1 MAWNVFKTVMEG
13 KTLDAK
19 IPAAIPVPVHA

>member
-13 KTLDAK
+13 KTFEAP
-19 IPAAIPVPVHA
+19 IPAPAHA

>member
-13 KTLDAK
+13 KSFE
-19 IPAAIPVPVHA
+19 AAIPAPAHA